1 MINTSKLRAY
11 IVLIRPLNFFITF
24 FVVIVGSIICATEVY
39 SIYIILMAAISAA
52 LTAAAGNVIND
63 IYDKESDKINHPN
76 RPLAKGV
83 ISDKNAWTEYFILT
97 FIAILI
103 STFINQVAFVIVVL
117 TSILLYLYS
126 IRLKK
131 IPLIGNITIA
141 YLTGL
146 AFVYGGVAV
155 NNVNDAIIPAV
166 FAFMINLIRELLKDI
181 EDIEG
186 DKKVELTS
194 FPIKFGTKAAINL
207 ITSLTIALI
216 VITFYPFINHIYNI
230 EFFIIV
236 MILVNPLLVY
246 FIKVLYEDKHYN
258 NLNKLSNM
266 LKLNM
271 VFGLLAIFLGK

>member
-1 MINTSKLRAY
+1 MINTSQLKNY
-11 IVLIRPLNFFITF
+11 IVLIRPINFIITF
-24 FVVIVGSIICATEVY
+24 CVVIVGAILCANEVY

-52 LTAAAGNVIND
+52 LIAAAGNIIND
-63 IYDKESDKINHPN
+63 IYDKESDKINHPE
-76 RPLAKGV
+76 RPIAKEIISINEAWAAYLVLTLA
-83 ISDKNAWTEYFILT
+83 
-97 FIAILI
+97 AILI
-103 STFINQVAFVIVVL
+103 SVFINQVAFAIVVL

-126 IRLKK
+126 IRIKK
-131 IPLIGNITIA
+131 ILLLDNITVA

-155 NNVNDAIIPAV
+155 NNVIDAFIPAV

-186 DKKVELTS
+186 DKRVGLAS
-194 FPIKFGTKAAINL
+194 FPIKFGKKTTIIL

-216 VITFYPFINHIYNI
+216 IATFYPFVNQMYNI
-230 EFFIIV
+230 EYFIIV

-246 FIKVLYEDKHYN
+246 FIKVLYEDKQYK

-271 VFGLLAIFLGK
+271 VFGLLAIFFGK